1 LREPPQT
8 KLKDCVQHE
17 PTIPPTMPERDVMTR
32 LATYN
37 LLSVAVVDAGNHLLG
52 AITVDDVLD
61 RALPGDWR
69 RAQIAPSIAHHP
81 TSHASEQHTTR
92 SAS

>member
-1 LREPPQT
+1 QM
-8 KLKDCVQHE
+8 KLKDCIQHE
-17 PTIPPTMPERDVMTR
+17 PTIPPTMTEREVMLR

-37 LLSVAVVDAGNHLLG
+37 LLSVAIVDAGNHLLG

-69 RAQIAPSIAHHP
+69 RAQLSPSIAHHP
-81 TSHASEQHTTR
+81 TSHAHTPHTAG
-92 SAS
+92 SAP

>member
-1 LREPPQT
+1 MTERE
-8 KLKDCVQHE
+8 
-17 PTIPPTMPERDVMTR
+17 VMLR

-37 LLSVAVVDAGNHLLG
+37 LLSVAIVDAGNHLLG

-69 RAQIAPSIAHHP
+69 RTQLSPSIAHHP
-81 TSHASEQHTTR
+81 TSRAHAQPVTGST
-92 SAS
+92 S

>member
-1 LREPPQT
+1 MTERE
-8 KLKDCVQHE
+8 
-17 PTIPPTMPERDVMTR
+17 VMLR

-69 RAQIAPSIAHHP
+69 RAQISPSVAHHP
-81 TSHASEQHTTR
+81 ASHIHDQHSAR
-92 SAS
+92 STP